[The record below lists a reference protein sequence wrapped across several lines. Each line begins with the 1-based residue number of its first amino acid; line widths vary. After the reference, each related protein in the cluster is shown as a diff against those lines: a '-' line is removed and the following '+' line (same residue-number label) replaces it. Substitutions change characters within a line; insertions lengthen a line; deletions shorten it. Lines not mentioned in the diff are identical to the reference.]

1 MIEIVPAAPQQYQA
15 ALELLFER
23 LPAAEQQLSIADVLK
38 ALRGGRITLHGL
50 MTAREGEAILG
61 SDLFVLQADRTAF
74 VWPPAVALDE
84 RVQEIEDALLGE
96 VIRRIN
102 AAGAWIGQCLIE
114 LNHRHERETLERNGF
129 RHLTDLRFMA
139 RRLDGFCLEPPPQ
152 DVDADDELEAVTY
165 QPGVNDGQFARLIE
179 ATYAETHDCPELE
192 GTRTGEQA
200 LLSHRMSGEFDPCR
214 WKLYRWRGRDAGV
227 LLFNDHPDQ
236 AVWEVVYLGVARA
249 CRGHSLARRMLTR
262 GLIAAR
268 AAQRSAVVLAVDCR
282 NKYADKVYSDLG
294 FEQTDRRAVHLY
306 FPGRPRTAQR
316 ADNEQIVHSP
326 RGAL

>member
-23 LPAAEQQLSIADVLK
+23 LPAAEQQSSIADVVK
-38 ALRGGRITLHGL
+38 ALRGGRITHHGL
-50 MTAREGEAILG
+50 LTAREAGAIVG
-61 SDLFVLQADRTAF
+61 SDLYILQADRTAF

-96 VIRRIN
+96 VIRRIH

-139 RRLDGFCLEPPPQ
+139 RRLDGLRLELATPE
-152 DVDADDELEAVTY
+152 AIANDELEAITY
-165 QPGVNDGQFARLIE
+165 QPGVNDAQFGRLIE
-179 ATYAETHDCPELE
+179 ETYVETHDCPELE

-200 LLSHRMSGEFDPCR
+200 LLSHRMSGEFDPAR
-214 WKLYRWRGRDAGV
+214 WKLYQWRGRDAGV
-227 LLFNDHPDQ
+227 LLFNDHPEQ

-268 AAQRSAVVLAVDCR
+268 AAQRSAVVLALDCR

-294 FEQTDRRAVHLY
+294 FEQTDRRAVHVY
-306 FPGRPRTAQR
+306 FPSPPRAG
-316 ADNEQIVHSP
+316 AA
-326 RGAL
+326 RG